1 MKRDM
6 KLICKLLRF
15 IRDNATGERK
25 NPINAPDF
33 EPKYSAAQVNYH
45 LGLCAQAGFV
55 ELAGDLVNEG
65 KPYRI
70 VGLTWEGHNKIEEM
84 ADG

>member
-1 MKRDM
+1 MRRDM

-15 IRDNATGERK
+15 IRCNATGERK
-25 NPINAPDF
+25 NPIDAPDF
-33 EPKYSAAQVNYH
+33 EPKYTAAEVNYH

-55 ELAGDLVNEG
+55 ELAELVTEG
-65 KPYRI
+65 APYQI
-70 VGLTWEGHNKIEEM
+70 VGLTWAGHNKIEEM